1 KASRTGCRETPS
13 CRAISASERGS
24 PGLSCNCTIAWRRM
38 AKTRLLTVEGFSICA
53 GASEAIDV
61 ILDSPILPYYH
72 FLSRC
77 LGGRLIAARPQGG
90 NMLIKTFAAAL
101 AAGIVVSLSTPVLS
115 ADYTLSINTALATSD
130 PLYRGLEAF
139 RDNVAAASNG
149 ALEVKLFPNSQLGA
163 DEDVLEQARAG
174 APVAVVVDGGRLA
187 AFVNEFGV
195 LGAPY
200 LASGYDGIRKVVVSD
215 QFETWV
221 QKLHDASGHQVLS
234 FNWWQGE
241 RHLWT
246 KNEVN
251 VPADLNGNRM
261 RTPGAP
267 VWVETVT
274 AMGAVPTPM
283 PFAEVYSALE
293 QNVIDS
299 VEAQLPAGLGANLQE
314 VTSVLT
320 KTGHINLIT
329 GLVTSGPWFDS
340 LPEELQ
346 TVLREEALKAGDIA
360 SYGTQDALAQIAA
373 DLVAAGM
380 TVNEIDVTPFR
391 EATAGVY
398 EKLGYGALRDE
409 LQAIAA
415 Q

>member
-1 KASRTGCRETPS
+1 MKFTPL
-13 CRAISASERGS
+13 AA
-24 PGLSCNCTIAWRRM
+24 A
-38 AKTRLLTVEGFSICA
+38 
-53 GASEAIDV
+53 
-61 ILDSPILPYYH
+61 
-72 FLSRC
+72 
-77 LGGRLIAARPQGG
+77 IAAG
-90 NMLIKTFAAAL
+90 LIISYSA
-101 AAGIVVSLSTPVLS
+101 PVLS
-115 ADYTLSINTALATSD
+115 ADYTLSVNTALATSD
-130 PLYRGLEAF
+130 PLYKGLEAF
-139 RDNVAAASNG
+139 RDNVATASNG
-149 ALEVKLFPNSQLGA
+149 AIEVKLFPNSQLGA

-174 APVAVVVDGGRLA
+174 APVAVVVDGGCLA

-215 QFETWV
+215 AFEEWV
-221 QKLHDASGHQVLS
+221 QKLHDTSGHQVLS

-246 KNEVN
+246 KMPVN
-251 VPADLNGNRM
+251 APADLAGNRM

-283 PFAEVYSALE
+283 PFAEVYAALE

-299 VEAQLPAGLGANLQE
+299 VEAQLPAGQGAKLNE

-340 LPEELQ
+340 LPAELQ

-360 SYGTQDALAQIAA
+360 SYGTQDALAQIEA

-380 TVNEIDVTPFR
+380 TVNEIDVTPFKD
-391 EATAGVY
+391 ATAGVY
-398 EKLGYGALRDE
+398 EKLGYGALRDQ

>member
-1 KASRTGCRETPS
+1 MQT
-13 CRAISASERGS
+13 ISF
-24 PGLSCNCTIAWRRM
+24 
-38 AKTRLLTVEGFSICA
+38 KTL
-53 GASEAIDV
+53 
-61 ILDSPILPYYH
+61 
-72 FLSRC
+72 
-77 LGGRLIAARPQGG
+77 
-90 NMLIKTFAAAL
+90 L
-101 AAGIVVSLSTPVLS
+101 AAGAIVAIMPLSALA
-115 ADYTLSINTALATSD
+115 ADYTLSVNTALATSD
-130 PLYRGLEAF
+130 PLYKGLEAF
-139 RDNVAAASNG
+139 RDNVATATDG
-149 ALEVKLFPNSQLGA
+149 AIEVKLFPNSQLGS

-200 LASGYDGIRKVVVSD
+200 LASGYDGIRKVVVSP
-215 QFETWV
+215 QFEEWV
-221 QKLHDASGHQVLS
+221 QKLHDTSGHQVLS

-246 KNEVN
+246 KMPVK
-251 VPADLNGNRM
+251 VPADLNGSRM

-267 VWVETVT
+267 VWVETVS
-274 AMGAVPTPM
+274 AMGATPTPM
-283 PFAEVYSALE
+283 PFAEVYAALE

-299 VEAQLPAGLGANLQE
+299 VEAQLPAGYGSKLQE

-329 GLVTSGPWFDS
+329 GLVTSASWFDS
-340 LPEELQ
+340 LPEDLQ
-346 TVLREEALKAGDIA
+346 KILRDEALKAGDIA
-360 SYGTQDALAQIAA
+360 SYGTEDALAQIEA

-380 TVNEIDVTPFR
+380 TVNEIDVTPFK

-398 EKLGYGALRDE
+398 DKLGYGALRDE
-409 LQAIAA
+409 LQAIAN